1 MLANGITLHYGET
14 KENIGTLLPGL
25 KEVPEFGVEPEKVEN
40 TTLADKV
47 KKYENGIGDGG
58 DLEYKFKHENN
69 TESDTFR
76 IIRKAQEA
84 NKTLW
89 FKQTYPDGTT
99 VKFSGQPSI
108 KLGGGGVNAVI
119 ESTVKIALSSDF
131 EWTDPAGL

>member
-1 MLANGITLHYGET
+1 MLANGIKLFYGTEKST
-14 KENIGTLLPGL
+14 ISTLLTGL

-58 DLEYKFKHENN
+58 DLEYKFKHEN
-69 TESDTFR
+69 TKETDTFR
-76 IIRKAQEA
+76 VIRKAQEA

-89 FKQTYPDGTT
+89 FKQEYPDGTT
-99 VKFSGQPSI
+99 VTFSGQPSV
-108 KLGGGGVNAVI
+108 KVGGGGVNAVI

-131 EWTDPAGL
+131 EWADPVGL